1 MGQDME
7 PGAKR
12 ETERQTDPERALR
25 ERVAQ
30 QARMMR
36 DAERNRPTML
46 AQTVYLGTLAVLFI
60 LPVVLGAYLGSWL
73 DARMAGYSVRWTVSL
88 ILIGVFVG
96 ALDVYLFVRE
106 RH

>member
-1 MGQDME
+1 MAQENGHE
-7 PGAKR
+7 TR
-12 ETERQTDPERALR
+12 EERELRARVERQARRMR
-25 ERVAQ
+25 E
-30 QARMMR
+30 
-36 DAERNRPTML
+36 AERDRPTLL
-46 AQTVYLGTLAVLFI
+46 AQTVYLGTLAILFI

>member
-1 MGQDME
+1 ME
-7 PGAKR
+7 PGMDRGMEQDK
-12 ETERQTDPERALR
+12 ERPAGPEKALR
-25 ERVAQ
+25 ERVEQ
-30 QARMMR
+30 QARRMR
-36 DAERNRPTML
+36 DAERNRPTVL
-46 AQTVYLGTLAVLFI
+46 AQTVYLGTLAILFV

>member
-1 MGQDME
+1 MDQETM
-7 PGAKR
+7 R
-12 ETERQTDPERALR
+12 E
-25 ERVAQ
+25 
-30 QARMMR
+30 
-36 DAERNRPTML
+36 AERNRPTLL
-46 AQTVYLGTLAVLFI
+46 AQTVYLGTLAVLFV

-73 DARMAGYSVRWTVSL
+73 DGHMAGYSVRWTVSL

>member
-1 MGQDME
+1 MPWSRE
-7 PGAKR
+7 WTKR
-12 ETERQTDPERALR
+12 RCGK
-25 ERVAQ
+25 
-30 QARMMR
+30 
-36 DAERNRPTML
+36 RNRISNGRRSSATGWSGRRAGCARPTLL
-46 AQTVYLGTLAVLFI
+46 AQTVYLGTLAVLFV

-73 DARMAGYSVRWTVSL
+73 DGHMAGYSVRWTVSL

>member
-1 MGQDME
+1 MGQEMQ
-7 PGAKR
+7 PGT
-12 ETERQTDPERALR
+12 EQGTERQAGPEQELR

-30 QARMMR
+30 QARRMR
-36 DAERNRPTML
+36 DAERDRPTVL
-46 AQTVYLGTLAVLFI
+46 AQTVYLGTLALLFV
-60 LPVVLGAYLGSWL
+60 LPVILGAYLGNWL

-106 RH
+106 RN

>member
-1 MGQDME
+1 MVHETE
-7 PGAKR
+7 PGAEQGR
-12 ETERQTDPERALR
+12 ERPTGPEKALR
-25 ERVAQ
+25 ERVEQ
-30 QARMMR
+30 QAQRMR
-36 DAERNRPTML
+36 EAERNRPTVL
-46 AQTVYLGTLAVLFI
+46 AQTVYLGTLAILFV

-73 DARMAGYSVRWTVSL
+73 DARLAGYSVRWTVSL